1 MSSFKVSQILL
12 IFILFILLD
21 SIYLFL
27 MKNKFDSQIKLI
39 QGSGIEL
46 NISAAVICYISLVF
60 GVYYF
65 IIREKKSL
73 YDAFLLGI
81 VIYAV
86 YETTN
91 LALIKKWSPSIAIID
106 TLWGGILFTLVT
118 AIIYNLKV

>member
-1 MSSFKVSQILL
+1 
-12 IFILFILLD
+12 
-21 SIYLFL
+21 